1 MKKLY
6 LILTI
11 IISSCTKM
19 DLPEPTA
26 SSSVNIFSVTQSE
39 VNDGQE
45 IMFDLKSEGTYTLTI
60 GNSENNQVITREK
73 FTGKTGQNKLILY
86 TKSLPKGSLYLLL
99 EDSNKSTVNKTII
112 IIK

>member
-6 LILTI
+6 FILTI

-19 DLPEPTA
+19 DLPEPTISA
-26 SSSVNIFSVTQSE
+26 NVNIFSVTQSE

-45 IMFDLKSEGTYTLTI
+45 IIFDLKSGGTYTLTI

-73 FTGKTGQNKLILY
+73 FVGNTGQNKLILY

-99 EDSNKSTVNKTII
+99 EDSNKSTVSKTII

>member
-1 MKKLY
+1 
-6 LILTI
+6 
-11 IISSCTKM
+11 
-19 DLPEPTA
+19 
-26 SSSVNIFSVTQSE
+26 
-39 VNDGQE
+39 
-45 IMFDLKSEGTYTLTI
+45 MFDLKSEGTYTLTI

-99 EDSNKSTVNKTII
+99 EDSNRSTVNKTII

>member
-1 MKKLY
+1 M
-6 LILTI
+6 I

-19 DLPEPTA
+19 DLPEPTIA
-26 SSSVNIFSVTQSE
+26 ANVNIFSATQSE

-45 IMFDLKSEGTYTLTI
+45 IIFDLKSSGTYTLTI

>member
-1 MKKLY
+1 MKKIY

-26 SSSVNIFSVTQSE
+26 LSSVNIFSVTQSE

-99 EDSNKSTVNKTII
+99 EDSNRSTVNKTII

>member
-1 MKKLY
+1 
-6 LILTI
+6 
-11 IISSCTKM
+11 M
-19 DLPEPTA
+19 DLPEPTISA
-26 SSSVNIFSVTQSE
+26 NVNIFSVTQSE

-45 IMFDLKSEGTYTLTI
+45 IIFDLKSGGTYTLTI

-73 FTGKTGQNKLILY
+73 FVGNTGQNKLILY

-99 EDSNKSTVNKTII
+99 EDSNKSTVSKTII

>member
-1 MKKLY
+1 ML
-6 LILTI
+6 
-11 IISSCTKM
+11 ISSCTKI
-19 DLPEPTA
+19 DLPDPTIPA
-26 SSSVNIFSVTQSE
+26 NANIFSATQNE

-45 IMFDLKSEGTYTLTI
+45 IMFDLKSGGTYTLTI
-60 GNSENNQVITREK
+60 GNSENNQVITRER
-73 FTGKTGQNKLILY
+73 FVGKTGQNKLILY

>member
-99 EDSNKSTVNKTII
+99 EDSNRLTVNKTII
-112 IIK
+112 IK